1 MSLIARGE
9 HDDRRSGQSTVDEY
23 SRPARR
29 CDDGEPSA
37 PLVDAATIDVALLF
51 GVVPFPTLPLN
62 RLLPEMHRV
71 LKADGILALW
81 LFPVTAGVPTA
92 VLRSG
97 LFTEI
102 GKKNGTHS
110 YRRAAAAQNPLD

>member
-1 MSLIARGE
+1 M
-9 HDDRRSGQSTVDEY
+9 DEY
-23 SRPARR
+23 SRPAQRY
-29 CDDGEPSA
+29 DHGEPSA

-62 RLLPEMHRV
+62 RLRPEMHRV
-71 LKADGILALW
+71 LTADGILALW

-92 VLRSG
+92 ILRSG

-110 YRRAAAAQNPLD
+110 YRRAAAAQQPA